1 MKMPFFFTVLF
12 FFLGFYGN
20 AQKDTVLLRK
30 IEATNSV
37 HSTRPSSLHAYL
49 ESLPTHFISYLNQT
63 GKYAVIDLSSVFS
76 ESNLDLELENSA
88 VFEAAEKKLLK
99 KPKYILN
106 CMVTAFVEKQVKV
119 KNPLD
124 GSTRINRDI
133 FVSATMQL
141 INRENPA
148 DQKTFQVPD
157 FSDSWDEDIFGSS
170 SETNL
175 IRVQKIEAF
184 AKKSAEQMS
193 NSFISG
199 LEQKIYVYEKTGN
212 QCTILAGYK
221 NGVQVGQVYNVG
233 IAKQIFH
240 PITKQLMSGTTFT
253 KIGEIKVISTQA
265 DVATCEIIEDLG
277 INTDVEG
284 ERLPLARLASE

>member
-1 MKMPFFFTVLF
+1 MMKTFFYFSLHAILAF
-12 FFLGFYGN
+12 SAF
-20 AQKDTVLLRK
+20 AQKDTVLLRQ
-30 IEATNSV
+30 INATNAV
-37 HSTRPSSLHAYL
+37 QATHPASLNAYL

-63 GKYAVIDLSSVFS
+63 GKYAVIDLKSVFS

-88 VFEAAEKKLLK
+88 VFEAAENKLIK

-106 CMVTAFVEKQVKV
+106 CSVTAFIEKQVKV

-124 GSTRINRDI
+124 DSTRINRDI

-141 INRENPA
+141 VNRENPA

-157 FSDSWDEDIFGSS
+157 FSDSWDEDVFGSS
-170 SETNL
+170 NGSDL
-175 IRVQKIEAF
+175 VRIQKIEAF
-184 AKKSAEQMS
+184 AKKSAEQMAD
-193 NSFISG
+193 SFVSG
-199 LEQKIYVYEKTGN
+199 VEQKIYVYKKTGN

-221 NGVQVGQVYNVG
+221 NGVEVGQIYNVG
-233 IAKQIFH
+233 IAKQIIH
-240 PITKQLMSGTTFT
+240 PITKKVMSGTTFT

-284 ERLPLARLASE
+284 EKLPLARLATK

>member
-1 MKMPFFFTVLF
+1 MMKTFFYFSLHAILAF
-12 FFLGFYGN
+12 SGF
-20 AQKDTVLLRK
+20 AQKDTVLLRQ
-30 IEATNSV
+30 INATNAV
-37 HSTRPSSLHAYL
+37 QATHPASLNAYL

-63 GKYAVIDLSSVFS
+63 GKFAVIDLKSVFS

-88 VFEAAEKKLLK
+88 VFEAAENKLIK

-106 CMVTAFVEKQVKV
+106 CSVTAFIEKQVKV

-124 GSTRINRDI
+124 DSTRINRDI

-141 INRENPA
+141 VNRENPA

-157 FSDSWDEDIFGSS
+157 FSDSWDEDVFGSS
-170 SETNL
+170 NGSDL
-175 IRVQKIEAF
+175 VRIQKIEAF
-184 AKKSAEQMS
+184 AKKSAQQMAD
-193 NSFISG
+193 SFVSG
-199 LEQKIYVYEKTGN
+199 VEQKIYVYKKTGN

-221 NGVQVGQVYNVG
+221 NGVEVGQIYNVG
-233 IAKQIFH
+233 IAKQIIH
-240 PITKQLMSGTTFT
+240 PITKKVMSGTTFT

-284 ERLPLARLASE
+284 EKLPLARLAVK

>member
-1 MKMPFFFTVLF
+1 MMKTFFYFSLHAILAF
-12 FFLGFYGN
+12 SAF
-20 AQKDTVLLRK
+20 AQKDTVLLRQ
-30 IEATNSV
+30 INATNAVEAT
-37 HSTRPSSLHAYL
+37 HPASLNTYL

-63 GKYAVIDLSSVFS
+63 GKYAVIDLNSVFS

-88 VFEAAEKKLLK
+88 VFEAAENKLIK

-106 CMVTAFVEKQVKV
+106 CSVTAFIEKQVKV

-124 GSTRINRDI
+124 DSTRINRDI

-141 INRENPA
+141 VNRENPA

-157 FSDSWDEDIFGSS
+157 FSDSWDEDVFGSS
-170 SETNL
+170 NGSDL
-175 IRVQKIEAF
+175 VRIQKIEAF
-184 AKKSAEQMS
+184 AKKSAEQMAD
-193 NSFISG
+193 SFVSG
-199 LEQKIYVYEKTGN
+199 VEQKIYVYEKTGN

-221 NGVQVGQVYNVG
+221 NGVEVGQIYNVG
-233 IAKQIFH
+233 IAKQIIH
-240 PITKQLMSGTTFT
+240 PITKKVMSGTTFT

-284 ERLPLARLASE
+284 EKLPLARLATK